1 MLGDWIERLGEDLQ
15 ELHQPG
21 IQFKFYIQSIF
32 NIQCQQIKPL
42 DGSISLLIQLSK

>member
-21 IQFKFYIQSIF
+21 IQFKFYIQSMF
-32 NIQCQQIKPL
+32 NFQCQQIKPF
-42 DGSISLLIQLSK
+42 DGSISFLIQLLK